1 MVHPLFIPIINL
13 ALLDKVIRA
22 HLISHVVH
30 VVGRGHAIIYRVR
43 PSQRTRKVYWYQ
55 MGELYYR
62 QFDVELCQKD
72 SCLGCKQLDPEEGD
86 ACPVFRAQYERKKRD
101 IQMER
106 YEQGKDQALAK
117 ESSELT
123 EEQLSEMLLPH
134 LKELLSE
141 RTGELSVDKMRHWLE
156 LEEGV

>member
-1 MVHPLFIPIINL
+1 MQH
-13 ALLDKVIRA
+13 
-22 HLISHVVH
+22 
-30 VVGRGHAIIYRVR
+30 
-43 PSQRTRKVYWYQ
+43 SQRLWKLYQ
-55 MGELYYR
+55 PPQLSLFPLKQFGAGSRFYLSLVWFSR

-72 SCLGCKQLDPEEGD
+72 SCLGCKQLDPEEGKK
-86 ACPVFRAQYERKKRD
+86 CPVFRAQYERKKRD
-101 IQMER
+101 IQMDR

-156 LEEGV
+156 LALVKKS